1 MSGCH
6 QLAKQITWEEN
17 KGEWGLFLAL
27 YRFRGGTIDLHPN
40 YLRNTVGSARFGT
53 LRGWNLFASDLGFR
67 TGAVT
72 ATSFLS
78 ETRIRFSCVY
88 VHREEWTLNW
98 RLIQGSVPYC
108 FPFGVWESLI

>member
-40 YLRNTVGSARFGT
+40 YLRNTVGSARFGHT
-53 LRGWNLFASDLGFR
+53 ERMDLVCIGPWFAHRCSHCDEFLIGDSDSLFVRLRS
-67 TGAVT
+67 
-72 ATSFLS
+72 
-78 ETRIRFSCVY
+78 
-88 VHREEWTLNW
+88 
-98 RLIQGSVPYC
+98 
-108 FPFGVWESLI
+108 